1 MPVDVNYRLLGYRQ
15 VACQRTVNASEHR
28 KIITGSNPVIPA
40 NQYCFFD
47 IDYMS
52 REIKEYLYSC
62 MFDHIFPSIF
72 YIP

>member
-1 MPVDVNYRLLGYRQ
+1 
-15 VACQRTVNASEHR
+15 
-28 KIITGSNPVIPA
+28 
-40 NQYCFFD
+40 
-47 IDYMS
+47 MS